1 MPAIFE
7 QLNAADDPSQIL
19 YYQNM
24 ISCMLAAP
32 LLFFGAFA
40 NLIVVYFLWGN
51 DLTAVLVNSGIF
63 LLLGLIFELISRKKL
78 DSDLFDHLISLSQSL
93 CLAFIVV
100 RYYHIIGPAV
110 WSVAFV
116 MIIIAMMRLKITMLY
131 YIAATTFICGLY
143 VTFLLPVD
151 GFQFAAVYFLI
162 QNILFTFV
170 FSLATAAFYMNLNR
184 YDKAIERM
192 NAVLIQKKRL
202 PASIKN

>member
-1 MPAIFE
+1 MDNLKFKRTMPAVFE

-110 WSVAFV
+110 CSVAFV
-116 MIIIAMMRLKITMLY
+116 MIILAMMRLKITMLY
-131 YIAATTFICGLY
+131 
-143 VTFLLPVD
+143 
-151 GFQFAAVYFLI
+151 
-162 QNILFTFV
+162 
-170 FSLATAAFYMNLNR
+170 
-184 YDKAIERM
+184 
-192 NAVLIQKKRL
+192 
-202 PASIKN
+202 

>member
-1 MPAIFE
+1 MDNLKFKRTMPAVFE

-78 DSDLFDHLISLSQSL
+78 DSDLFDHLISLSHPIPLSG
-93 CLAFIVV
+93 FY
-100 RYYHIIGPAV
+100 RGP
-110 WSVAFV
+110 
-116 MIIIAMMRLKITMLY
+116 
-131 YIAATTFICGLY
+131 
-143 VTFLLPVD
+143 LLPHHWSGGMFGRFCD
-151 GFQFAAVYFLI
+151 DYPCHD
-162 QNILFTFV
+162 
-170 FSLATAAFYMNLNR
+170 ATENYDALLYRRNDFYLR
-184 YDKAIERM
+184 TLCD
-192 NAVLIQKKRL
+192 L
-202 PASIKN
+202 PPAC